1 MGHAA
6 RIISRSLWLVCLGAW
21 SWVMV
26 VLGLILILDVP
37 MYVHLDV
44 RPFWMLGLGA
54 ALVAGG
60 VFCMAATLAPLL
72 PRTNAAVT
80 VLSEFGPWVALAGVL
95 IGGVL

>member
-6 RIISRSLWLVCLGAW
+6 RVLSRSLWLVCLGIW

-37 MYVHLDV
+37 IYVGLV
-44 RPFWMLGLGA
+44 QRPFWMLGLGA

-72 PRTNAAVT
+72 PRAHPAVT
-80 VLSEFGPWVALAGVL
+80 ILFEFGPWVALIGVL
-95 IGGVL
+95 IGGLL